1 MSALKTWLAAT
12 AAFLGLAAAI
22 WWFGG
27 WGDARHWPIRWLEV
41 TGSLERVTAAQVRA
55 AAAEQAG
62 MGFFA
67 IDVGKTRA
75 AIESL
80 PWVAHATV
88 SRSWPDALNI
98 HIREQRAVARWNGEA
113 LIGATGELFEVAGT
127 GGMQGLTHLH
137 GPAAR
142 RAEVVDT
149 WREIAARLNPHGLE
163 IRRVELDPR
172 GSWRVRLGNGT
183 DLLLGREQLA
193 ERLDRYLSV
202 RADLRSAE
210 TVARI
215 DLRYPNGLAVTRR
228 SVEGD
233 SAQRLADAPER
244 ARESKGATTHH
255 G

>member
-1 MSALKTWLAAT
+1 MSALKTWLTAT
-12 AAFLGLAAAI
+12 AAFLGLAAAT

-41 TGSLERVTAAQVRA
+41 SGSLERVTAAQVRA

-67 IDVGKTRA
+67 VDVERTRA

-80 PWVAHATV
+80 PWVSQATV

-127 GGMQGLTHLH
+127 GGMQGLTFLQ

-142 RAEVVDT
+142 RAEVVET
-149 WREIAARLNPHGLE
+149 WRAIAARLNPRGLE
-163 IRRVELDPR
+163 IRRLELDPR
-172 GSWRVRLGNGT
+172 GSWRVRLGSGI

-193 ERLDRYLSV
+193 ERLERYLSV
-202 RADLRSAE
+202 RADLESLE
-210 TVARI
+210 TVERI

-228 SVEGD
+228 NVDED
-233 SAQRLADAPER
+233 SAERLAKAPVGSRER
-244 ARESKGATTHH
+244 KGAATHH